1 MLRPVPFTWCEILL
15 LKLLF
20 APDALSAF
28 DAVLAHASIG
38 AVVCQLS
45 RSKTPCAHPSLTLGA
60 LPRGT
65 FRLLQLDALFAV
77 LA

>member
-15 LKLLF
+15 LKLVLTL
-20 APDALSAF
+20 DTLSAL
-28 DAVLAHASIG
+28 DAILAHTRIC

-60 LPRGT
+60 FPRGT
-65 FRLLQLDALFAV
+65 FCLLQLDALFAV